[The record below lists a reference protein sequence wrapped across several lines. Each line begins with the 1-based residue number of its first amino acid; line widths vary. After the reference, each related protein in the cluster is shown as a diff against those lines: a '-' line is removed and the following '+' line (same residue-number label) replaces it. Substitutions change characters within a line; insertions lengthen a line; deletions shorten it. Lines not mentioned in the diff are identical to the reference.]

1 MLSVVGVGP
10 DLPPPAPPPTRASQ
24 QIELPFSHHRSDIAA
39 AVADVPLV

>member
-10 DLPPPAPPPTRASQ
+10 DLHAARAAAYAGVE